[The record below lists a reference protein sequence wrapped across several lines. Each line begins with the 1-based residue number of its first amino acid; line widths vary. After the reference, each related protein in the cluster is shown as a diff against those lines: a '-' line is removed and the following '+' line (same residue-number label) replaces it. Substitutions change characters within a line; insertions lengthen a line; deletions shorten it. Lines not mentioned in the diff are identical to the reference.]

1 LLILFA
7 FLGAAS
13 LLHAANDPRGDYQG
27 TIQCTSTNDQAI
39 LQQGIAELQS
49 HPAANRNQEETR
61 QTEIEAQQFHNQG
74 YLKQLQQAGITNANP
89 LTVMIISS
97 TGGQYG
103 LSTGPGS
110 SNYIQLTIGDLWYP
124 TSDNQFGA
132 IQSSWRPDGF
142 EIVRTKGD
150 EVFRIAGNY
159 NGATISGQWSVTQ
172 SGTQLLAGVFSATR
186 QGDAPGGGPASAA
199 PPSPASANGQFNGT
213 IISTDAT
220 TTTGRITFTITGST
234 VHGGVSGTWKQ
245 AAAEQ
250 SNDNGGSGPSAYASD
265 TEGPQPD
272 AYTGNFSGSFDA
284 ASGSFEADMTGEV
297 YDYKFTGHI
306 RGTVQGYSAHGTWDA
321 TNQFGGSSGTWT
333 ASRPAPAVPAG
344 GGPGSSSGEGSNS
357 GGAWVHTGS
366 GNDADDYTWVPN
378 SQPAGISGVNDVP
391 GPADLPETGT
401 GILLPGLLTMA
412 GIGLKSLLD
421 SSATPPPLVDY
432 GSVPDGDSGDGSD
445 GSDSSDSS
453 DAFTDSM
460 TDSLVN
466 TTPSPGAADT
476 SSTPAPQT
484 PPAPSPYGADYDQ
497 AVKDSQSATSDYNGM
512 LKQYA
517 DFQNGADTTDPQY
530 KVLDQQYKDY
540 LDYLKNKAD
549 SNSASADAIA
559 AAAVKQQ
566 NTQVLKD
573 YWGNDKEVVYDPTTG
588 QWHDAQT
595 GNLFDPDAWQKSQQ
609 DNAAA
614 DAWGQSET
622 QKMESQ
628 QDADS
633 KILNQMIRDEKKREA
648 ELNYLGK
655 LQKMAYDTYLTDPGE
670 AHDVF
675 VTTQNMMNDLLDGK
689 TVTVPQ
695 ILETRQYLHDRLLG
709 NAEPE
714 SILSLPENQPVGL
727 INADGAYRTV
737 RGWITGRDEN
747 GKFTFTSLV
756 SAALFNVG
764 ATMVLGPV
772 AKALL
777 GRPWVVDA
785 ALVTS
790 NTYYAGKDAIAHG
803 SSSLGAL
810 GSVIL
815 EAVIQGGPQAGV
827 GLILQHAPSSA
838 IGMMIKRVVTP
849 MTDSQKF
856 TRSMVDKVLASDD
869 PADVIRLYR
878 AGGMTKLGDLQA
890 AGHLT
895 PTEVAVLNSRLGCI
909 VNDQVGDA
917 TQLAI
922 RQFQSRTGVRID
934 QTIIADSGSSARG
947 PNYKAFTD
955 YDRTHVTRFNQ
966 ADLEQYAIDH
976 QISVEEANHNLQSLF
991 GNQLTDNVDNNMR
1004 SLGFFRGTEDIHYS
1018 TYNGIGA
1025 GAGQMDAYGAGVTGA
1040 NTKFKGTG
1048 TEYNINCAGNVT
1060 SVRNITGTAVVDQH
1074 GLNVAEVTGELPSNP
1089 DKFSPDEFVHF
1100 SNQQVLAVQNY
1111 SDPKSMAKALIR
1123 QSELAQKVE
1132 HAAGNSAYTDQLR
1145 DAGYPMD
1152 ANGNPLPPP
1161 QLDNDLVAVADA
1173 IKKNPGQTN
1182 QILAANN
1189 FTNASFRDA
1198 VAQELVSFHNGIG
1211 GAAR

>member
-1 LLILFA
+1 VKAMKASRNLLPILLA
-7 FLGAAS
+7 FVSAAPM
-13 LLHAANDPRGDYQG
+13 LHADNDPRGTYNG
-27 TIQCTSTNDQAI
+27 TMQPTYINQQLLNQNPEVYFKPGDDDVDQSNIRDAMD
-39 LQQGIAELQS
+39 
-49 HPAANRNQEETR
+49 T
-61 QTEIEAQQFHNQG
+61 
-74 YLKQLQQAGITNANP
+74 LKQATHAMAIELIVGGSPGQFNLFID
-89 LTVMIISS
+89 
-97 TGGQYG
+97 TGGG
-103 LSTGPGS
+103 LWWNPVEDGYENPQIAWS
-110 SNYIQLTIGDLWYP
+110 
-124 TSDNQFGA
+124 A
-132 IQSSWRPDGF
+132 DGF
-142 EIVRTKGD
+142 SASKASVPFVYHITGHYRGP
-150 EVFRIAGNY
+150 A
-159 NGATISGQWSVTQ
+159 ISGEWSVTVNGAAVI
-172 SGTQLLAGVFSATR
+172 SGTFCASNSSGSGGCSA
-186 QGDAPGGGPASAA
+186 PAA
-199 PPSPASANGQFNGT
+199 P
-213 IISTDAT
+213 
-220 TTTGRITFTITGST
+220 
-234 VHGGVSGTWKQ
+234 V
-245 AAAEQ
+245 
-250 SNDNGGSGPSAYASD
+250 
-265 TEGPQPD
+265 
-272 AYTGNFSGSFDA
+272 
-284 ASGSFEADMTGEV
+284 
-297 YDYKFTGHI
+297 
-306 RGTVQGYSAHGTWDA
+306 
-321 TNQFGGSSGTWT
+321 
-333 ASRPAPAVPAG
+333 G
-344 GGPGSSSGEGSNS
+344 GGPGSSSGKGSTS
-357 GGAWVHTGS
+357 GGTWVHTGS

-378 SQPAGISGVNDVP
+378 SEPPGISGVNDVP

-421 SSATPPPLVDY
+421 SSVTPPPLVNY
-432 GSVPDGDSGDGSD
+432 GSSQPDAGSDDGSD
-445 GSDSSDSS
+445 G
-453 DAFTDSM
+453 FTDSM

-466 TTPSPGAADT
+466 TPPAAAT
-476 SSTPAPQT
+476 
-484 PPAPSPYGADYDQ
+484 PAPSPYGADYDQ
-497 AVKDSQSATSDYNGM
+497 AVKDSQDATSEYNNM
-512 LKQYA
+512 LQQYA